1 MNIRLI
7 KGYVLAAVSL
17 LILIAATII
26 LIANIKRHW
35 TAQIFFGPV
44 EASATVWMLVCA
56 AAGLILWLTAVK
68 LAPAALS
75 ALRQGKKVSR
85 ERATAER
92 IKNLEKH
99 GSQPPAEEK

>member
-7 KGYVLAAVSL
+7 KGYVLSAVTLLVLGAAVFIL
-17 LILIAATII
+17 LN
-26 LIANIKRHW
+26 NIRQPW
-35 TAQIFFGPV
+35 TATIFFGPV

-99 GSQPPAEEK
+99 GSQPPAGEK

>member
-17 LILIAATII
+17 LILGAAVFI
-26 LIANIKRHW
+26 LLNNLGQPW

-85 ERATAER
+85 ERATAQR
-92 IKNLEKH
+92 LKDLETQGTAPRDETK
-99 GSQPPAEEK
+99 